1 MSDRR
6 MGRYLGEFSV
16 GETIVTHR
24 RTITETDL
32 VLYAG
37 LTGDNNPVHMDARA
51 AESGQFGQRLMHG
64 PFFIGLAF
72 GLLSGKDVIDGTTV
86 ALKSVDWTFA
96 GPVGIGDTVGLEAT
110 VAEVS
115 PDPQR
120 QDRGDLVLELMFR
133 NQDDAVV
140 SKGAARLL
148 MYRET

>member
-1 MSDRR
+1 
-6 MGRYLGEFSV
+6 MGRYLDEFTV

-37 LTGDNNPVHMDARA
+37 LTGDNNPVHMDAAA
-51 AESGQFGQRLMHG
+51 AEEGPFGRRLMHG

-86 ALKSVDWTFA
+86 ALKSVDWAFTA
-96 GPVGIGDTVGLEAT
+96 PVSIGDTVGLEAT
-110 VAEVS
+110 VAELS

-120 QDRGDLVLELMFR
+120 QDRGDLVLDLVFR
-133 NQDDAVV
+133 NQENAVV
-140 SKGAARLL
+140 SRGNVRLL
-148 MYRET
+148 MSRRV